1 MASIIAFV
9 NQKGGCAKSTTA
21 VHFAHWLVQQGKS
34 VLVVDADA
42 QRSSS
47 QWCSKMEPTIATHV
61 LQSPDDLLDQLTDLA
76 ATVDYLVVDG
86 PAGLSEAT
94 RAILM
99 RADLAV
105 VPVQPSGIDVQSAAD
120 AVRLIKQAQ
129 SVRQGSPQA
138 VMFLSR
144 AVKGTKLKT
153 EAMELLGKLAP
164 TIKVLKSVI
173 HQKQVIADSSG
184 QAATVWDLGGQPA
197 KDSGKEYSRLF
208 KEIMG
213 ALT

>member
-1 MASIIAFV
+1 
-9 NQKGGCAKSTTA
+9 
-21 VHFAHWLVQQGKS
+21 
-34 VLVVDADA
+34 
-42 QRSSS
+42 
-47 QWCSKMEPTIATHV
+47 MEPSIPTQV
-61 LQSPDDLLDQLTDLA
+61 LQSPNDLLDQLTDLA

-86 PAGLSEAT
+86 PADLSEAT

-105 VPVQPSGIDVQSAAD
+105 VPMQPSGIDVQSAAD

-129 SVRQGSPQA
+129 SVRQGPPQA

-153 EAMELLGKLAP
+153 GAMELLEKLTP
-164 TIKVLKSVI
+164 TIKVLKAVI

-197 KDSGKEYSRLF
+197 SYSGKEYSRLF

-213 ALT
+213 ALK